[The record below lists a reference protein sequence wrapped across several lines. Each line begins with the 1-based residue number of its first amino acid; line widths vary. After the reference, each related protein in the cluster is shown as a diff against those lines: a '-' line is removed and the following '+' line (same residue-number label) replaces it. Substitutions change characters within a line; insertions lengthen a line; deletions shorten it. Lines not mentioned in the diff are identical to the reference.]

1 MARTD
6 CFPTQMN
13 HLFLVSPPSGLETD
27 SVLDSLANLGMG
39 VWCKDQD
46 KWFPRFSP
54 HQLPYWFWVP
64 NGLSKSAPLPMPM
77 CSEPFLARTHGV
89 ICALQLTIDSLTSK
103 KSELQAKRD
112 QIAILRV
119 CAFYICIFYFFLFF
133 LFLLFFSFFLFLCET
148 TSLKPH
154 LPAAACHAGCARQRN
169 LVAGMHSGG
178 PVSPAAHGEPYQ
190 GHCQDQQAGV
200 AMAACVLHGTY
211 LSHSHD
217 CSSNRR
223 PACASWGPWIP
234 FSTTAP
240 GMASTQLRFVIGFF
254 YRVINLDFFL
264 FFLFDPPRTIMIVK
278 NMFF

>member
-1 MARTD
+1 MSVDAALTAALAWARWRGRMLDVTSRGCLLSEKLLALAARARLHNPAAVREAALSMARTD

-133 LFLLFFSFFLFLCET
+133 LFLLFFFLLSFL
-148 TSLKPH
+148 
-154 LPAAACHAGCARQRN
+154 
-169 LVAGMHSGG
+169 M
-178 PVSPAAHGEPYQ
+178 
-190 GHCQDQQAGV
+190 
-200 AMAACVLHGTY
+200 
-211 LSHSHD
+211 
-217 CSSNRR
+217 
-223 PACASWGPWIP
+223 
-234 FSTTAP
+234 
-240 GMASTQLRFVIGFF
+240 
-254 YRVINLDFFL
+254 
-264 FFLFDPPRTIMIVK
+264 
-278 NMFF
+278 